1 MREKDMMKDFE
12 KMMAD
17 LVMEE
22 EKKLGVN
29 CLGFIRQ
36 HNEIMEMAGDMQRR
50 YRKNAP
56 TSTANTD
63 RSE

>member
-1 MREKDMMKDFE
+1 MMKDFE

-36 HNEIMEMAGDMQRR
+36 HNEIMKMAGDMQRR

>member
-1 MREKDMMKDFE
+1 MNQKQIKNEFKE
-12 KMMAD
+12 

-29 CLGFIRQ
+29 CLGFIRR

-56 TSTANTD
+56 TSTANTN

>member
-29 CLGFIRQ
+29 CLGFIRR

-50 YRKNAP
+50 
-56 TSTANTD
+56 
-63 RSE
+63 

>member
-29 CLGFIRQ
+29 CLGFIRR